1 MSNMNGNGDYMKQG
15 SVCNICGT
23 TNLDGTK
30 FCVKCGNNLSSLGN
44 DNLETKNT
52 INSILS
58 STSEIVA
65 DVNEQSKV
73 NVNSNMEINTKFD
86 LFGYIKDVILKPYE
100 YFKKHEK
107 QLENKNNVLILF
119 IFVVGSLVL
128 LSLISSMIS
137 SVKVTSLFTNETTWV
152 WQNLKNVEYFKL
164 FIQNALVYT
173 SILLLISGVYYLAAL
188 ILKKS
193 VNFIKIVS
201 VVTTAMLPTIISLF
215 VLFQILSLFSFVI
228 GLIVAL
234 IGVIY
239 SIVIMVELMNDII
252 YIDNKD
258 IKIYFQV
265 ICWSINTIIVG
276 YFVYRFVLVSLTSGL
291 GSLIGF

>member
-1 MSNMNGNGDYMKQG
+1 MNGNGDYMKQG
-15 SVCNICGT
+15 NVCSICGT
-23 TNLDGTK
+23 INLGGTK
-30 FCVKCGNNLSSLGN
+30 FCVKCGNNLSSLVD
-44 DNLETKNT
+44 DNLEPKNA
-52 INSILS
+52 INSNAS
-58 STSEIVA
+58 STSEVVVDI
-65 DVNEQSKV
+65 NERSKA
-73 NVNSNMEINTKFD
+73 NVNSNMEVNTKFD
-86 LFGYIKDVILKPYE
+86 LFGYIKGTILKPYE
-100 YFKKHEK
+100 YFKKNEK
-107 QLENKNNVLILF
+107 YLENKNNVLILF
-119 IFVVGSLVL
+119 GLVVGSLVI

-164 FIQNALVYT
+164 FIQNILVYT
-173 SILLLISGVYYLAAL
+173 SILLLISGVYYLTAL

-215 VLFQILSLFSFVI
+215 ILFQILSLFSFVM

-265 ICWSINTIIVG
+265 ICLSINTIIVG
-276 YFVYRFVLVSLTSGL
+276 YFVYRFVLGSLSSGL